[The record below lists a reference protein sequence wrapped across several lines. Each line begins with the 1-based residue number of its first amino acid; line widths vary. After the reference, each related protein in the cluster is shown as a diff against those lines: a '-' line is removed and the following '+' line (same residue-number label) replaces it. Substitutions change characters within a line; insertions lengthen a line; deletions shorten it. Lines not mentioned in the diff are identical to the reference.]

1 MLVLLPTDKNKLLL
15 QWKGPYDGLDDY
27 KVLMKGKEKTLH
39 ANLLKKYVV
48 RADYPVG
55 NAVNSPSQFNLI

>member
-1 MLVLLPTDKNKLLL
+1 MKVV
-15 QWKGPYDGLDDY
+15 GPNDY

-48 RADYPVG
+48 REDFPVG
-55 NAVNSPSQFNLI
+55 NVPAFQVYHQQKITGHRKEVFCNG